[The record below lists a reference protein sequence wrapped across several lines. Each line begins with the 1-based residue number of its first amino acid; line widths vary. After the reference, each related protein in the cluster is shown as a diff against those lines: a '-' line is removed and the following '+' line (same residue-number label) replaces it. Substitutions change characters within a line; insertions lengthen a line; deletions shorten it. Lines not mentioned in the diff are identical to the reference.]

1 MDKGIE
7 KYLEDILRSIDN
19 IELFMESRPKQ
30 YQTFCEDLCFR
41 SAVQW
46 EIAVIGE
53 AMSKALKLEPELHI
67 TAARK
72 IVDTRNYL
80 IHGYDSLRLDII
92 WSIVI
97 NHLPNKRR
105 GVAVAS
111 SINSLLTTSYF
122 PSPGATR

>member
-7 KYLEDILRSIDN
+7 KYLEDILRSIGN

-97 NHLPNKRR
+97 NHLHKLKEE
-105 GVAVAS
+105 V
-111 SINSLLTTSYF
+111 LLLLQ
-122 PSPGATR
+122 A